1 MASEAGFLLFIK
13 ICFKE
18 MRGVLYNELFDY
30 QFITGNLIHPLLM
43 VKLKYESTNLFGGK
57 KL

>member
-18 MRGVLYNELFDY
+18 MRGVLYNELLVY

-43 VKLKYESTNLFGGK
+43 LKLEYESTNLIRRE